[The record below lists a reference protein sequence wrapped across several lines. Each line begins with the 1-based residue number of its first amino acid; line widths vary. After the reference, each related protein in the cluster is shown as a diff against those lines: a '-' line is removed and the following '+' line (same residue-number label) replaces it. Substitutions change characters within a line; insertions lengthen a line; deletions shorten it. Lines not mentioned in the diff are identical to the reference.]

1 MNQYMD
7 NGPSARTKQVF
18 AALRRRKNV
27 LITGPPGTGK
37 TRLLGEV
44 AHWFE
49 QAPGVGYDPEGDVP
63 FPPSDESDWLPSP
76 DRADRKSYKVIFHP
90 GTRYRHLLRGL
101 EPVPNAP
108 GSFRYSKG
116 TLFEANEHASTPNG
130 AALLVI
136 DEINRGPAVEAFG
149 DSIVSIEAD
158 KRLDDTNQPG
168 PQSYPTRLSSEDGQL
183 EDYYF
188 SPHLYLLAAMNLAD
202 ASVAPMDVAFLRRW
216 APFELLPDIAVARDA
231 LGLAQG
237 SGSAGSSDELL
248 GAFVDAWERVNDRIS
263 LLRGVEYQLGHAV
276 AIPEP
281 GRDLS
286 NAVLAVSFV
295 KERWSQLERH
305 VHELFFG
312 DPRAEVAVLGGIA
325 EETYRIEE
333 GYLRTELTTR
343 VIHPKP
349 STQEEWT
356 AILKAVATGDQ

>member
-1 MNQYMD
+1 MPPLRLWTL
-7 NGPSARTKQVF
+7 PSYDDGHRSSFFRT
-18 AALRRRKNV
+18 LRSQE
-27 LITGPPGTGK
+27 TP
-37 TRLLGEV
+37 
-44 AHWFE
+44 W
-49 QAPGVGYDPEGDVP
+49 
-63 FPPSDESDWLPSP
+63 DWL
-76 DRADRKSYKVIFHP
+76 
-90 GTRYRHLLRGL
+90 
-101 EPVPNAP
+101 
-108 GSFRYSKG
+108 
-116 TLFEANEHASTPNG
+116 
-130 AALLVI
+130 
-136 DEINRGPAVEAFG
+136 
-149 DSIVSIEAD
+149 
-158 KRLDDTNQPG
+158 
-168 PQSYPTRLSSEDGQL
+168 
-183 EDYYF
+183 
-188 SPHLYLLAAMNLAD
+188 
-202 ASVAPMDVAFLRRW
+202 
-216 APFELLPDIAVARDA
+216 
-231 LGLAQG
+231 QG